1 MYLNIYAHICTDTFI
16 RTHTCV
22 GARGKR
28 RGFSPAAAARP
39 LDRTRVMRIVSRGEF
54 YHMHVPTQAPPFRD
68 AARALLSATHV
79 LIAAGAG
86 FSKDSGLPV
95 YDEIA
100 HEPAWNE
107 RGLTYSDLC
116 RPSMMKTVR
125 KITHTSVSVQKKER
139 YKRYMCIHAQ
149 TCIYI

>member
-1 MYLNIYAHICTDTFI
+1 MYLNIHANICTYICI

-39 LDRTRVMRIVSRGEF
+39 LDRTRVMRIVLRGECH
-54 YHMHVPTQAPPFRD
+54 HMHAPTQAPPFRD

-100 HEPAWNE
+100 REPAWNE

-116 RPSMMKTVR
+116 RPCMMKTVR
-125 KITHTSVSVQKKER
+125 KMIPASVSVQKRER
-139 YKRYMCIHAQ
+139 YKCIHAH